1 MAIVVDGFLSSAV
14 LRRNANPDEFAAG
27 EDLLDQVVD
36 VSLEPGRASGWVTGR
51 PTREVALDWSGGKL
65 GSACGCDGS
74 RANLLC
80 RHRVALGL
88 AALDEARRQTPPASP
103 GGAHAVPPL
112 SPLSPVEQWL
122 TSLESTDLRAL
133 VVELAAASD
142 QGTRLLQNR
151 AALAT
156 GATDVIEAELLERV
170 TAALRASGFVDYR
183 RSFRVADEAT
193 EVLDDLESHLD
204 AGRADLTLA
213 PLLKALTRLRKILE
227 QADDSGGALG
237 DACRLAGDLYA
248 RACREGHPDPSKLAR
263 WFVKFRETSPGWPD
277 LELAAFV
284 PAFDAKALAIYRKG
298 VSAIDEARR
307 SDSHSSRYEI
317 DQMLLELADHDGDVD
332 AAVEI
337 LGRGEH
343 PKYGAML
350 VRLDAAGRLDE
361 GMAVVDRAVRDGRMS
376 LRMSGSHGYW
386 LDPQDV
392 ASRYVEEGRTDDAL
406 TMLRALFEREPG
418 AAAYKV
424 LLGCALRVGDLEPQR
439 DWALA
444 RARALSEQVGNGAL
458 LVELAMSEGDLEA
471 AWEVADDMGAG
482 HAWSA
487 LAEATADT
495 DPARAAELYRGQLHD
510 ALGHADKRSY
520 RTVAATLQ
528 TMRRLY
534 AAAGTGAVDALDA
547 LDALDAEI
555 HEIRTTYKRRPGLM
569 AELDRAKL
577 PQ

>member
-14 LRRNANPDEFAAG
+14 LRRHANPDEFAAG
-27 EDLLDQVVD
+27 QGLLDQVVD

-65 GSACGCDGS
+65 GSACGCDAS
-74 RANLLC
+74 RTNLLC
-80 RHRVALGL
+80 RHLVALGL
-88 AALDEARRQTPPASP
+88 AALDEARSEAPPANP
-103 GGAHAVPPL
+103 GGA
-112 SPLSPVEQWL
+112 SDLSPVEQWL
-122 TSLESTDLRAL
+122 TTLGSADLLSL
-133 VVELAAASD
+133 VVELAATSD

-156 GATDVIEAELLERV
+156 GATDVIEAELLETV

-183 RSFRVADEAT
+183 RSFRIADEAT
-193 EVLDDLESHLD
+193 EALDDLESHLD

-213 PLLKALTRLRKILE
+213 PLQKALTRLRKILE

-237 DACRLAGDLYA
+237 DARRRAGDLYA

-277 LELAAFV
+277 LELAAFA
-284 PAFDAKALAIYRKG
+284 PAFDAKAFAIYRKG
-298 VSAIDEARR
+298 VAAIDEARR
-307 SDSHSSRYEI
+307 SDSHSSRYQI

-406 TMLRALFEREPG
+406 TMLPALFEREPG

-424 LLGCALRVGDLEPQR
+424 LLGCALRVGD
-439 DWALA
+439 
-444 RARALSEQVGNGAL
+444 
-458 LVELAMSEGDLEA
+458 
-471 AWEVADDMGAG
+471 
-482 HAWSA
+482 
-487 LAEATADT
+487 
-495 DPARAAELYRGQLHD
+495 
-510 ALGHADKRSY
+510 
-520 RTVAATLQ
+520 
-528 TMRRLY
+528 
-534 AAAGTGAVDALDA
+534 
-547 LDALDAEI
+547 
-555 HEIRTTYKRRPGLM
+555 
-569 AELDRAKL
+569 
-577 PQ
+577 

>member
-1 MAIVVDGFLSSAV
+1 MGSWRSWSTASSAPRCCV
-14 LRRNANPDEFAAG
+14 DANPEEFAAG
-27 EDLLDQVVD
+27 QDLLDQVVD

-51 PTREVALDWSGGKL
+51 SNREIALDWSGGKL

-74 RANLLC
+74 RTNLLC
-80 RHRVALGL
+80 RHLVALGL

-103 GGAHAVPPL
+103 GGAP
-112 SPLSPVEQWL
+112 PLSPVEQLL
-122 TSLESTDLRAL
+122 TSLESNDLRSL
-133 VVELAAASD
+133 VVELAASSD
-142 QGTRLLQNR
+142 QGARLLQNR

-156 GATDVIEAELLERV
+156 GATDVIGAELLERV

-183 RSFRVADEAT
+183 RSFRIADEAT

-204 AGRADLTLA
+204 AARAHLTLP
-213 PLLKALTRLRKILE
+213 PLLKALTRLRRITE
-227 QADDSGGALG
+227 QADDSGGVLG
-237 DACRLAGDLYA
+237 DACRRAGDLYA

-277 LELAAFV
+277 LELAAFA

-298 VSAIDEARR
+298 VAAIDEARQ

-337 LGRGEH
+337 LERGGYS
-343 PKYGAML
+343 KYRAIL
-350 VRLDAAGRLDE
+350 ERLEAAGRQDE
-361 GMAVVDRAVRDGRMS
+361 AMAVVDRAVRDGRVS
-376 LRMSGSHGYW
+376 LRMSGSQAGGVW
-386 LDPQDV
+386 LDPQGV
-392 ASRYVEEGRTDDAL
+392 AFRYLEEGRPDDAL

-424 LLGCALRVGDLEPQR
+424 LLGCALRVGEQESQR

-444 RARALSEQVGNGAL
+444 RARALSDRVGNGAL
-458 LVELAMSEGDLEA
+458 LVEIAMSEGDLEA
-471 AWEVADDMGAG
+471 AWEAADDLGAG
-482 HAWSA
+482 QAWPA

-534 AAAGTGAVDALDA
+534 AAAGTA
-547 LDALDAEI
+547 DALDAEI
-555 HEIRTTYKRRPGLM
+555 REIRSTYKRRPGLM
-569 AELDRAKL
+569 GELDRAKL
-577 PQ
+577 P